1 MALRI
6 TANVLTVL
14 TILFAFYLGVSFLFF
29 PEASAAG
36 VGFDAWPTGEA
47 AQFLN
52 MKGVRDFVTGI
63 IPLTFLVLRQRRA
76 LGWALLC
83 IALVPVG
90 DGTAILLNGGS
101 AAAAFGMHYTAAVFV
116 AVSGL
121 VNLQVARRA

>member
-6 TANVLTVL
+6 TANVLTIIC
-14 TILFAFYLGVSFLFF
+14 ILFAFYLGVAFLFF
-29 PEASAAG
+29 PETSAAG
-36 VGFDAWPTGEA
+36 VGFDVWPTGEA

-52 MKGVRDFVTGI
+52 MKGVRDFVTGV
-63 IPLTFLVLRQRRA
+63 IPLTFLALGQRRA
-76 LGWALLC
+76 LGLSLLC

-101 AAAAFGMHYTAAVFV
+101 VAAALGIHYTTAVFV
-116 AVSGL
+116 AVTGL